1 MNANWLPQMPVIKDW
16 LTDASL
22 KISKAGIPSPDLDA
36 EIILSNCMLKNRTYL
51 HAHPEAEIDT
61 KTLSKADEIIEQRL
75 KRVPLAYLF
84 GYKEFYGREFQV
96 TKDTLIPR
104 PESETIIDILKQI
117 NTDKIS
123 NLIDIGTGSG
133 CLGISAKLEE
143 PGLDVTL
150 SDVSP
155 EALKIAKINAD
166 RLMAAVDLM
175 ESDLLANINNKFDI
189 IVANLPYVDK
199 NWTRSP
205 ETNYEPSL
213 ALFADNHGK
222 QLIEKLVIQS
232 INALNKYGYLIIEAD
247 PEQHPGLIQFA
258 TEKSFKLFIQQD
270 YIIAFR
276 YLS

>member
-1 MNANWLPQMPVIKDW
+1 MNANWLPQMPAIKDW
-16 LTDASL
+16 LADASL
-22 KISKAGIPSPDLDA
+22 KLSKAGISSPNLDA

-61 KTLSKADEIIEQRL
+61 EALAKTDEIMEQRL

-143 PGLDVTL
+143 PDLDVTL
-150 SDVSP
+150 SDISP

-166 RLMAAVDLM
+166 RLKATVDLV
-175 ESDLLANINNKFDI
+175 ESDLLASINNKFDI
-189 IVANLPYVDK
+189 IIANLPYVDK
-199 NWTRSP
+199 DWARSP

-213 ALFADNHGK
+213 ALFADNSGK

-232 INALNKYGYLIIEAD
+232 INTLNNGGYLIIEAD
-247 PEQHPGLIQFA
+247 PEQHPSLIQFA